1 MKNATPQVG
10 RPRTITTEKLDSLME
25 AAKKMNGSL
34 TKACRSQH
42 KNYQSVLNAATTL
55 GPYSRSSH
63 QPKPSSAAY
72 SSVSTGIACRG
83 TLSFRDWSS
92 IV

>member
-10 RPRTITTEKLDSLME
+10 RPRTITTEKLDSLMN

-42 KNYQSVLNAATTL
+42 KNYQSVLNAANTL
-55 GPYSRSSH
+55 GHPIKALVKVYAPRKKKT
-63 QPKPSSAAY
+63 QPAA
-72 SSVSTGIACRG
+72 V
-83 TLSFRDWSS
+83 
-92 IV
+92 